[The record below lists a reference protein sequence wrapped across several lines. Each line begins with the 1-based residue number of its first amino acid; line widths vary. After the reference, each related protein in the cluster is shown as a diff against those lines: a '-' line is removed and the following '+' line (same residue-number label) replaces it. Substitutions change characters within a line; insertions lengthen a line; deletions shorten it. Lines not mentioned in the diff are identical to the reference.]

1 MRIVKT
7 DENDRHLK
15 REMTIIE
22 YGTIYFLY

>member
-1 MRIVKT
+1 MRIAKT

-22 YGTIYFLY
+22 YDNIHFLY